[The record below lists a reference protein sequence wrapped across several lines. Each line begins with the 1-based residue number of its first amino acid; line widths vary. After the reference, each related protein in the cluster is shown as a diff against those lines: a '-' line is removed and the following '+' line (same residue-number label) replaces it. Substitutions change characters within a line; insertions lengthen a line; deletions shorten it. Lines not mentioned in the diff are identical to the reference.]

1 MLKHI
6 GLMSCFLVRS
16 RRNTIQFSSPQ
27 QNKGES
33 PQGEIRKSETK
44 KKKTPQNERGE
55 EQKKKRRKKRKKERQ
70 NQHPPEVSPLL
81 CITTSLFPHFPSTSQ
96 AYRAIK

>member
-6 GLMSCFLVRS
+6 GLMSCLLVRS

-44 KKKTPQNERGE
+44 KTPPQNERGE
-55 EQKKKRRKKRKKERQ
+55 EQKKKKKEKKKGKTK
-70 NQHPPEVSPLL
+70 PASP
-81 CITTSLFPHFPSTSQ
+81 
-96 AYRAIK
+96 

>member
-44 KKKTPQNERGE
+44 KKKHHKMREERN
-55 EQKKKRRKKRKKERQ
+55 KKKKEERKEKRKDKT
-70 NQHPPEVSPLL
+70 SIPLKCPL
-81 CITTSLFPHFPSTSQ
+81 CCV
-96 AYRAIK
+96 

>member
-44 KKKTPQNERGE
+44 KKKHHKMREERN
-55 EQKKKRRKKRKKERQ
+55 KKKKKKEKKKGKTK
-70 NQHPPEVSPLL
+70 PASP
-81 CITTSLFPHFPSTSQ
+81 
-96 AYRAIK
+96 